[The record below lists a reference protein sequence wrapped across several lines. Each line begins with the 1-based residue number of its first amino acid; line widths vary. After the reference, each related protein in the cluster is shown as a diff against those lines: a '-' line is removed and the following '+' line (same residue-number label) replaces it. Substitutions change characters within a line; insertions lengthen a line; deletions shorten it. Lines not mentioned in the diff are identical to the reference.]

1 MINSDSSNTND
12 NPFST
17 LSKHFNDPMEVKL
30 SELFERVFLFTLNPN
45 YNNTGLKCVF
55 IGDDGVEDTLLR
67 AENLDGILLQRIML
81 NDRNLLE
88 ERVRPSQTSQ
98 SSSKTSRLD
107 LKCIEQLQFNYLFDC
122 FRRLNDSKP
131 QFKTLDRLDM
141 FEFVSSLIT
150 NVCRTVL
157 NIVDNS
163 NSDLPS
169 LDPNKEPD
177 LFSIKNNPKFITDLS
192 IQLILLIIDNF
203 NTNRT
208 LIEHFYDDL
217 IRLFEETDSVRS
229 LLDNPDFNG
238 SKIKTDIELTDAFQI
253 DYCELKF
260 LSNIFTYL
268 NKYFVTISQCEDYSS
283 KYVQNIEMLKMLAKS
298 KLMKYLLVFN
308 SFPTDSTNG
317 RNWQVFTLLGKLLT
331 PHSLPIAVP
340 TQRPNPIM
348 PTLTQTT
355 LAVEYRYFTDPSHL
369 TKRDIEIN
377 EKNIWQTQSL
387 IHKEQLSLFF
397 EFLVRKNSCKAI
409 RDLWLR
415 WLGECLQANR
425 QKSQEWQGYMQTSMY
440 MMNNEHLAKFG
451 SDGFFLN
458 LLDLLLEYSMPFCQS
473 PYSNKLLKI
482 DFQYSQSSNNTHF
495 KGFDQETKLI
505 TKLDTIPRGNP
516 TKKFNFITECFYS
529 THLLTRL
536 AYVTLYQK
544 LMKLNGELSRW
555 QSTYQQLM
563 ESGGQGLDPQ
573 MSRLK
578 TLYETMTTELLNIKA
593 ALLETNLL
601 EKLVKFLCATG
612 SWLVYLGVFADQD
625 YERATQLTQLQ
636 DPELVRQPIKSFNS
650 LILSTIPEFFIT
662 NIVEFM
668 IFVSRFKESDIG
680 EIFVP
685 NEDYSNLN
693 ALVSLIFT
701 FMGHS
706 DRLFNPHCRASLAE
720 AIEIILPKK
729 SVSFDTRRKLS
740 YYVYAKHPCAS
751 YAAEALLNVFVSIE
765 MTGQS
770 VQFEQKFNYR
780 RPMYELLDYLWNM
793 PVLYAHDSQCDST
806 LLRQHRKKLAQ
817 LAQYAYQNINN
828 SQQPLFLKFLN
839 FLINDANY
847 LLLEGLLYLEK
858 IKTLQDKMAQEQGG
872 DQQRNETEANLK
884 HMIMLARFH
893 NFMSTKTIQTIKMLT
908 SEIKRIFCHDVL
920 VDRIAAM
927 LNDFLLHLV
936 GKKRRQFKVNNL
948 DEVEF
953 NPKEIVSNICDIYLN
968 LGTEESFCKAICRDG
983 RSYSAE
989 LFHDAKTVLE
999 MIERDINVIESFT
1012 TFAERLEDLSRLQQ
1026 LEELNFD
1033 DAPDEYL
1040 DPIMSILME
1049 DPVILPNSKQIVDR
1063 STIAR
1068 HLLRSVILICFEQ
1081 RKCLT
1086 VITVK
1091 YENFLVQNSRLVNS
1105 L

>member
-1 MINSDSSNTND
+1 MSNSDSSNTND
-12 NPFST
+12 NPLST
-17 LSKHFNDPMEVKL
+17 LSKHLNDPIEVKL
-30 SELFERVFLFTLNPN
+30 SELFERVFCITLNPN
-45 YNNTGLKCVF
+45 YSNMRLSCLFMGN
-55 IGDDGVEDTLLR
+55 DGVEDTLLC
-67 AENLDGILLQRIML
+67 AENVEGILMQRIRL
-81 NDRNLLE
+81 NDRNLFK
-88 ERVRPSQTSQ
+88 ERVRPLATSK
-98 SSSKTSRLD
+98 SSSIICMLD
-107 LKCIEQLQFNYLFDC
+107 PVCIEQLQFNYLFDC

-131 QFKTLDRLDM
+131 QFETLDRLDM

-150 NVCRTVL
+150 KVCRRVINT
-157 NIVDNS
+157 VDNS

-331 PHSLPIAVP
+331 THSLPIAVP

-355 LAVEYRYFTDPSHL
+355 LELKYRFFPSNL
-369 TKRDIEIN
+369 VMCRRDMEVNLLWQKVCMWESQELIHREQLVFLLNFLIN
-377 EKNIWQTQSL
+377 ENI
-387 IHKEQLSLFF
+387 
-397 EFLVRKNSCKAI
+397 
-409 RDLWLR
+409 DLWLR
-415 WLGECLQANR
+415 WLGECLQAN
-425 QKSQEWQGYMQTSMY
+425 QLKSQVLHHNMQISMF
-440 MMNNEHLAKFG
+440 MINQEQDWLQQNNEHLTTFS
-451 SDGFFLN
+451 SDGFLLN

-473 PYSNKLLKI
+473 PNSNKLLNI

-544 LMKLNGELSRW
+544 LMKLNDELSKWRP
-555 QSTYQQLM
+555 TFIQLM
-563 ESGGQGLDPQ
+563 ENGGQGLDPQ
-573 MSRLK
+573 MSRFK
-578 TLYETMTTELLNIKA
+578 ILYQSMTVEFLNIKA

-601 EKLVKFLCATG
+601 KKLVKFLCTTS
-612 SWLVYLGVFADQD
+612 SWLVYFAVFADQD
-625 YERATQLTQLQ
+625 YERATQPTQLQ

-706 DRLFNPHCRASLAE
+706 DCLFNPHRRASLVE
-720 AIEIILPKK
+720 AIEIFLPKK
-729 SVSFDTRRKLS
+729 SGSSNSERKLA
-740 YYVYAKHPCAS
+740 YYVFGKHPCAS
-751 YAAEALLNVFVSIE
+751 YATEALLNVFVSIE

-770 VQFEQKFNYR
+770 VELEQKFDYKLSI
-780 RPMYELLDYLWNM
+780 YGLLIYLWNM
-793 PVLYAHDSQCDST
+793 PVLYADDSQCDST
-806 LLRQHRKKLAQ
+806 LLRQHRKQLAQ
-817 LAQYAYQNINN
+817 LAQYAYEGINN

-839 FLINDANY
+839 FLINDANI
-847 LLLEGLLYLEK
+847 LLTEGLSYLEK
-858 IKTLQDKMAQEQGG
+858 IKILEDKMAQEQGR
-872 DQQRNETEANLK
+872 DQQRKETEANLK
-884 HMIMLARFH
+884 QMIMLARFH

-989 LFHDAKTVLE
+989 LFQDAKTVLE
-999 MIERDINVIESFT
+999 MSERDINVIESFT
-1012 TFAERLEDLSRLQQ
+1012 SFAERLGDLSRIQQ
-1026 LEELNFD
+1026 LEELTFD

-1040 DPIMSILME
+1040 DPIIGILMK
-1049 DPVILPNSKQIVDR
+1049 DPVMLPNSKKIVER

-1068 HLLRSVILICFEQ
+1068 HLLR
-1081 RKCLT
+1081 
-1086 VITVK
+1086 
-1091 YENFLVQNSRLVNS
+1091 
-1105 L
+1105 